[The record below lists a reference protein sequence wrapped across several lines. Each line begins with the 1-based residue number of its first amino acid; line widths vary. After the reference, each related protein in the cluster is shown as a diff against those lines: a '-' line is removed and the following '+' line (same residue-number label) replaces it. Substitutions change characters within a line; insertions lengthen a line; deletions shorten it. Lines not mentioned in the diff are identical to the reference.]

1 MASETVALF
10 TDERPRDDAVVAR
23 IVLYRNHSVVFRGIR
38 DALALPAWVVGLS
51 VLGIGGLARDVG
63 HPAGAALLSTL
74 LMWASPA
81 QVILYGGL
89 AAGAGLPA
97 VALAVCLS
105 SIRLL
110 PMTMSVLP
118 LLRRPDHSIVVQ
130 LLAAHYVAV
139 TVWVE
144 SLRRLPSMPVEQRF
158 PYFLGFANATLG
170 VSSLLTYLGYYL
182 AGALPTPFA
191 AGLLFL
197 TPIFFTISLSA
208 GARSVVDWSAI
219 SIGFMVTPL
228 FTITVGRDFD
238 LLATGILGGTA
249 AYLIGR
255 VRGRSSR

>member
-1 MASETVALF
+1 LASETVNLS
-10 TDERPRDDAVVAR
+10 TDERERHGAVVTR
-23 IVLYRNHSVVFRGIR
+23 TFLYRNHSVVFHGIR
-38 DALALPAWVVGLS
+38 DALSLPAWVVGLS
-51 VLGIGGLARDVG
+51 LLGIGGLARDVG

-74 LMWASPA
+74 LMWAGPA
-81 QVILYGGL
+81 QVILFGGL
-89 AAGAGLPA
+89 AAGAALPA
-97 VALAVCLS
+97 IALAVCLS

-118 LLRRPDHSIVVQ
+118 LLRRPGQSIGVQ
-130 LLAAHYVAV
+130 LLTAHYVAV

-144 SLRRLPSMPVEQRF
+144 SLRRLPLMPEEQRF
-158 PYFLGFANATLG
+158 PYFLGFANATLA

-182 AGALPTPFA
+182 VGALPTPFA

-219 SIGFMVTPL
+219 SIGFVLTPL
-228 FTITVGRDFD
+228 FTMTVGRDLD
-238 LLATGILGGTA
+238 LLATGIFGGSA

-255 VRGRSSR
+255 TQGSPST